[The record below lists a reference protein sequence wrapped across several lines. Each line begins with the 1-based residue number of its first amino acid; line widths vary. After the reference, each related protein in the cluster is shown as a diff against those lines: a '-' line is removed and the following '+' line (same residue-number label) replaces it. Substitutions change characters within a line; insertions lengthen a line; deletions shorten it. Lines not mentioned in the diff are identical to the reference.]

1 MYVATS
7 SISIVPVPI
16 MDSEMINKL
25 MNELSRK
32 KT

>member
-1 MYVATS
+1 MTTS
-7 SISIVPVPI
+7 SISIVSVPI
-16 MDSEMINKL
+16 MDSGTINKL